1 MPITEDQ
8 IDVLL
13 TMEPEDESELIGLLT
28 GDVNIPLEDLPEIDE
43 NDSDDLPEERLD
55 GDDELD
61 NTEIFFRTRS
71 INLEI
76 TEEVDAAPVGGSPLD
91 NITSHL
97 IHMFDPRTIARK
109 NRVAH
114 LASEPATLSVFGE
127 FVLAYGALSLVDTIV
142 NALATS
148 TDDLTL
154 SIDSILDKFFDL
166 FGGSNKC
173 SKRRARTLKKN
184 WKRLVKRSSQMQDA
198 VNSGDADKIQVALNK
213 LKEATRKFRKDALRR
228 SKMYTKCYKAL
239 RSRST
244 TLREISKDAI
254 KLNEIIAN
262 I

>member
-127 FVLAYGALSLVDTIV
+127 FVLA
-142 NALATS
+142 
-148 TDDLTL
+148 
-154 SIDSILDKFFDL
+154 
-166 FGGSNKC
+166 
-173 SKRRARTLKKN
+173 
-184 WKRLVKRSSQMQDA
+184 
-198 VNSGDADKIQVALNK
+198 
-213 LKEATRKFRKDALRR
+213 
-228 SKMYTKCYKAL
+228 
-239 RSRST
+239 
-244 TLREISKDAI
+244 
-254 KLNEIIAN
+254 
-262 I
+262 